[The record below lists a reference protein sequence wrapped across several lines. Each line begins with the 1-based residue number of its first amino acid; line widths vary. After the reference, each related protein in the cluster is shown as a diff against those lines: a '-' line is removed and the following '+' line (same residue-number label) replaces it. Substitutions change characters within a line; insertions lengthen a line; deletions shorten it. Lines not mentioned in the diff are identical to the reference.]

1 MSTASN
7 TCPIWGTP
15 ADRQI
20 TEGRYAV
27 ESSRAGGAYLID
39 MDAVD
44 AAQSLSDE
52 AKARLTTTLIDRRQ
66 QGDGVP
72 LVTLESMDAASSS
85 APLPVYER
93 ARRLLKYLTTFIPIG
108 SSVYLEWGDDLG
120 LAISESCNPQEV
132 FQFLKYLEQNGWI
145 ECHHSLGGSAT
156 CTINVD
162 GYGVVETLAKQ
173 RSVSQAFVAM
183 WLDDETEDVYDTGIS
198 KAITDAGYKDYRVDK
213 GIVHSSDAGKIDD
226 TIIAEIRRSRFVVA
240 DFTHGEKGIRGSV
253 YYEAGFA
260 LGLGIPV
267 IYSCRQDQIEKLHFD
282 TRQYYH
288 IAWATPEELREALE
302 KRILAMVGEGPL
314 KNGLP

>member
-1 MSTASN
+1 MSTSSN

-44 AAQSLSDE
+44 SAQSLRDE

-66 QGDGVP
+66 QGDDVP
-72 LVTLESMDAASSS
+72 LVTQKAIDAVSSS

-93 ARRLLKYLTTFIPIG
+93 AERLLRYLTTSIPIG
-108 SSVYLEWGDDLG
+108 SSVNLKWGDDFV
-120 LAISESCNPQEV
+120 LAISESGSPEEV
-132 FQFLKYLEQNGWI
+132 FEFLKYLEQNGWI
-145 ECHHSLGGSAT
+145 ECQYSLGGLAR
-156 CTINVD
+156 CTIKVD
-162 GYGVVETLAKQ
+162 GYSVVETLAKQ

-183 WLDDETEDVYDTGIS
+183 WFDDETKGAYEAGIS
-198 KAITDAGYKDYRVDK
+198 KAIVDTGYKDYRVDK
-213 GIVHSSDAGKIDD
+213 DIVHSSDAGKIDD

-260 LGLGIPV
+260 HGLGIPV
-267 IYSCRQDQIEKLHFD
+267 IYSCRQDQIKELHFD

-288 IAWATPEELREALE
+288 IAWTTPEELQEALE

-314 KNGLP
+314 KNGSP